1 MFGKNKKKKELIK
14 NLPELLKRVQ
24 EEHMVS
30 PSDIPPAET
39 LQEKLAHC
47 DFTKFPTL
55 KEKLTEAVDSML
67 DQDIAELMSIVPQ
80 DADEPAI
87 SGGAFADVK
96 DTMSPF
102 GFMKCEVC
110 NGLISKY
117 RINRIHVTYFLDAYD
132 CASFL
137 RISIIYIFKEKKS
150 VKN

>member
-1 MFGKNKKKKELIK
+1 MPKMFGKGKRKKELIK

-30 PSDIPPAET
+30 PSDIPPAEN
-39 LQEKLAHC
+39 LQEKLANC

-87 SGGAFADVK
+87 CY
-96 DTMSPF
+96 TMWRLCRHQRF
-102 GFMKCEVC
+102 
-110 NGLISKY
+110 
-117 RINRIHVTYFLDAYD
+117 NRDRAQGRD
-132 CASFL
+132 
-137 RISIIYIFKEKKS
+137 IY
-150 VKN
+150 

>member
-1 MFGKNKKKKELIK
+1 MINQFLVFLGMPKMFGKGKRKKELIK

-30 PSDIPPAET
+30 PSDIPPAEN
-39 LQEKLAHC
+39 LQEKLANC

-87 SGGAFADVK
+87 TGGAFADVK
-96 DTMSPF
+96 DTLSPF
-102 GFMKCEVC
+102 GFMKCEVSGYPKTVLTRC
-110 NGLISKY
+110 GTLSTI
-117 RINRIHVTYFLDAYD
+117 
-132 CASFL
+132 
-137 RISIIYIFKEKKS
+137 KEFH
-150 VKN
+150 